1 MYLCFKQL
9 ETKDLCTDIE
19 FLTTFSMQQA
29 VAAGA
34 QIESYLF
41 FPTDAAQPC
50 RDQGFENKN
59 ARHHRHIRNFV
70 SSPLFTQSAPNLS
83 KLPIHQ
89 SSAARRHSV
98 HENPANTLASH
109 TIFPRRKAGDGIFFS
124 SPQPIVVTLDTLQ
137 TLKGLSLGVAAEKLG
152 ISPTAFKRACRAL
165 GMRRWAYQR
174 GSDRASARAL
184 RRMTNAAHRAA
195 AISAHGSFKAEARS
209 EEADFFSWIVPPI
222 LGPLGEI
229 ELCSEEEALTGPAVF
244 DWPRYG

>member
-1 MYLCFKQL
+1 MN
-9 ETKDLCTDIE
+9 TDIE
-19 FLTTFSMQQA
+19 FLTTFSLQQA
-29 VAAGA
+29 VSAGA
-34 QIESYLF
+34 QIESFHGLSI
-41 FPTDAAQPC
+41 DAAQPC
-50 RDQGFENKN
+50 RDHGFENEN
-59 ARHHRHIRNFV
+59 ARSHRHIRNFV

-195 AISAHGSFKAEARS
+195 AILAHGSFKAEARAADEG
-209 EEADFFSWIVPPI
+209 EEAYIFSWIVPPMPTP
-222 LGPLGEI
+222 GPLGSGLEQEI

-244 DWPRYG
+244 EWPRYG